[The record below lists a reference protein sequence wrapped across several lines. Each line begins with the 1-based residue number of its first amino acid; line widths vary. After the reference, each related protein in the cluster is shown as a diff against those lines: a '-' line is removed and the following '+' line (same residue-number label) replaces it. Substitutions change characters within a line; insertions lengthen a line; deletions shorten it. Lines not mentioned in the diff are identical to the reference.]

1 VSPPTPR
8 GPTPEAER
16 RAPLGRLIRLVETIT
31 WVGAALVTMVVA
43 SSLKDT
49 PLGPAVLEDFGPTHL
64 SGPPPPVRA
73 EKRDGALFIKIVDQ
87 DGALLPKASVRIVS
101 IVEGKAYVAA
111 QLETDGR
118 GAAEHQALPRGETWI
133 LAEAAGRQRAST
145 RVIVGPTGDGA
156 IPTVTLALHA
166 ARKLLVDV
174 VDERDRPLAGAEI
187 ELQAS
192 DALPF
197 RATTDV
203 HGRATL
209 DRLAAPPWAADVSA
223 RGYEVVH
230 RTLPRGNQG
239 DAPLRVTLRKLAI
252 LTASV
257 VDLEGKPKPHAK
269 VIVSGPSLWPA
280 RQTET
285 DEVGVAKIAGL
296 PAGSYEIVALTE
308 RLVSRTLNVPMT
320 QGEDAEVTLELRPGR
335 MVLAKIVDAEGTER
349 DDPSILTPI
358 EGAQV
363 VVVEDG
369 ISPFP
374 REGRSGKDGL
384 IRLGPILSRKATISA
399 AAPGYVAR
407 NAVPVP
413 ADRVETPDADPDK
426 PVDEQPLLIA
436 LSRGGTVRGEV
447 RDSKGFAVEGASIEI
462 IGTDLNGMPID
473 ETPENAALRTTH
485 FAFALGGPR
494 PLLPMG
500 ELGVTVGPVPGIPRP
515 GEQRA
520 GADESG
526 VVDALPPREGWST
539 RADGH
544 FRANPVP
551 PGRVRVLVRHPSYVE
566 AVSAAVSLAAGKEAT
581 VKVVLSA
588 GGSLRGRVKT
598 ANGQP
603 VSGARIE
610 VAAVHGSL
618 VRSTLSAEDG
628 SFSFAALPEAVS
640 LTLARPEASDRVIVK
655 KLVEIAEGAR
665 EEIDLVLPAPRE
677 TVTVRVTDDRQAAL
691 DNVQVSAVSTDA
703 TIPFRMTH
711 FTRGDGILEL
721 PDAEGLALR
730 IEVSLPGYATI
741 SRTLASAKRE
751 ENIELSR
758 ASQVRG
764 EVWPRR
770 GASALAG
777 AEVAITTPAGTR
789 RARTDRDGRWV
800 LRDLSPGP
808 GTLVVRHD
816 KYAPLTKSITL
827 PPGDGKEPL
836 ELDRVELEDAATV
849 LGEVV
854 DKDGQP
860 VPGARVARDAVP
872 AYLPA
877 GTLPRGIVLT
887 DSRGFFSLGELPL
900 GDVTLEAY
908 SAALG
913 RGAITTTVRDVD
925 GRDRVRIVL
934 DTKVSDDEPL
944 SAGNLAITL
953 NEQSEDGTRA
963 FLIKSVVEGSEAERA
978 GLRQGD
984 TLVSIDD
991 HVPSSL
997 EDARKRLAGPVGDDV
1012 LVVVRRAGQEE
1023 RLRVLRERTT
1033 R

>member
-1 VSPPTPR
+1 MTAPAPP
-8 GPTPEAER
+8 AKDS
-16 RAPLGRLIRLVETIT
+16 RARLARLVRVIETST
-31 WVGAALVTMVVA
+31 WLGAALVTLLCA
-43 SSLKDT
+43 SALRDT
-49 PLGPAVLEDFGPTHL
+49 PLGPATLEDLGTHVL
-64 SGPPPPVRA
+64 SGPPPPVTA
-73 EKRDGALFIKIVDQ
+73 AQRDGALLVEIVDQ
-87 DGALLPKASVRIVS
+87 DGALLPRASVRLVS
-101 IVEGKAYVAA
+101 IVGGKAYVAA

-118 GAAEHQALPRGETWI
+118 GRAAHGDLPRGETWI

-145 RVIVGPTGDGA
+145 RVVVGPKNEGT
-156 IPTVTLALHA
+156 PQTVTLTLHP
-166 ARKLLVDV
+166 ARKLVVDV
-174 VDERDRPLAGAEI
+174 VDERDRPLAGATI
-187 ELQAS
+187 ELQTA

-197 RATTDV
+197 RGTSDV
-203 HGRATL
+203 HGRATFA
-209 DRLAAPPWAADVSA
+209 RLAPPPWAADVA
-223 RGYEVVH
+223 APGYEVVH

-239 DAPLRVTLRKLAI
+239 DAPLRVTLRKLAR
-252 LTASV
+252 LTATV
-257 VDLEGKPKPHAK
+257 VDLAGKPQPHAK

-280 RQTET
+280 RQTDT
-285 DEVGVAKIAGL
+285 DELGIAKIAGL
-296 PAGSYEIVALTE
+296 PAGSYEIVALTD
-308 RLVSRTLNVPMT
+308 RLVSRTLHVPMT

-413 ADRVETPDADPDK
+413 ADQVETGDGDPDK
-426 PVDEQPLLIA
+426 PLDERPLLIA

-520 GADESG
+520 GVDG
-526 VVDALPPREGWST
+526 GVDALPPREGWST

-544 FRANPVP
+544 FRATPVP

-603 VSGARIE
+603 VAGARIE

-628 SFSFAALPEAVS
+628 SFSFAALPDAVS
-640 LTLARPEASDRVIVK
+640 LTLARPEAIDRVIVK
-655 KLVEIAEGAR
+655 KLVDIAEGAR
-665 EEIDLVLPAPRE
+665 EELDLVLPAPRE
-677 TVTVRVTDDRQAAL
+677 AVTVRVTDDRHNAL

-730 IEVSLPGYATI
+730 IEISLPGYATI
-741 SRTLASAKRE
+741 TRTVAAAKRE

-770 GASALAG
+770 GASALEG
-777 AEVAITTPAGTR
+777 AEVAISTPAGTR

-800 LRDLSPGP
+800 IRDLSPGP
-808 GTLVVRHD
+808 ATMTVRHD
-816 KYAPLTKSITL
+816 KYATSTQSITL
-827 PPGDGKEPL
+827 PPGDGKDPL
-836 ELDRVELEDAATV
+836 ELDRVELEDGATV

-854 DKDGQP
+854 DKEGQP
-860 VPGARVARDAVP
+860 VAGARVARDAVP
-872 AYLPA
+872 AFLPT

-900 GDVTLEAY
+900 GELTLEAY
-908 SAALG
+908 TASVG
-913 RGAITTTVRDVD
+913 RGSTTFTVRDVD
-925 GRDRVRIVL
+925 ARDRVRIVL

-944 SAGNLAITL
+944 AAGNLAITL
-953 NEQSEDGTRA
+953 REQTVDGARA
-963 FLIKSVVEGSEAERA
+963 ILIKSVVEGSEAERA
-978 GLRQGD
+978 GLRQDD
-984 TLVSIDD
+984 TVVSIDD
-991 HVPSSL
+991 HTPTSL

-1012 LVVVRRAGQEE
+1012 LVVVARAGREE